1 MLFRSART
9 AALAVLVAFGTV
21 PLAAQAADK
30 DPVVAV
36 VNGKEI
42 KKSALVDLQQQLPQL
57 RQVPV
62 EMVYEQLLDHL
73 INSEIVTAEARK
85 QKLQDDPKVKDRL
98 RQIESQLIQQAYLA
112 KRVEKE
118 TTPDVLKKRYET
130 FLQNNPAQ
138 EEVRARHILMQDE
151 AEAKAAIEQIAKGG
165 DFEAVAKEKS
175 KGPSADNGGD
185 LGYFTK
191 NDMVPEFA
199 AAAFAMKPGDVSKE
213 PVKTQFGWHVIKV
226 EDRRMGTPPK
236 FEEVEEQLKGEVAE
250 EVVSKVLQ
258 DLRAK
263 AQVKRFQIDG
273 SPAADAA
280 SGKAGEAKPKAQ

>member
-1 MLFRSART
+1 MLLRPART
-9 AALAVLVAFGTV
+9 AALALLVAFGTI

-30 DPVVAV
+30 DPVIAV
-36 VNGKEI
+36 VNGKDI
-42 KKSALVDLQQQLPQL
+42 RKSALVDLQQQLPQL

-73 INSEIVTAEARK
+73 INSEIVNAEARK
-85 QKLQDDPKVKDRL
+85 QKLQDDPKVKERL

-118 TTPDVLKKRYET
+118 TTPEVLKKRYDA
-130 FLQNNPAQ
+130 FIQKNPAQ

-151 AEAKAAIEQIAKGG
+151 AEAKAVIEQIAKGG

-191 NDMVPEFA
+191 DDMVPEFA
-199 AAAFAMKPGDVSKE
+199 AAAFAMKPGEVSKE

-236 FEEVEEQLKGEVAE
+236 FEEVEEQMKGEVAE
-250 EVVSKVLQ
+250 EVVTKILQ

-273 SPAADAA
+273 SPLGDAA
-280 SGKAGEAKPKAQ
+280 PAKAGEPKKAP